1 LRNFRKIG
9 FTAISLVMLLGLV
22 LAGCGG
28 GSKEPSASG
37 SAVAPSASSAAST
50 ATSSGDT
57 TSPTLDPVELNLYF
71 LAPQVKDVNLI
82 EAEINKITTEKFNA
96 TVKLNYLFWDSYF
109 DKQKLLIASGNPI
122 DLMFTASWA
131 SYSQYVSQKA
141 FLELDD
147 LLDQYGQDIK
157 DNINPAY
164 LKAPRIEGK
173 LFAIPTQKDM
183 AGITGVLMNKELVD
197 KYNFDLSTVKT
208 PADFEP
214 FLKVIKEN
222 EPDIIPFL
230 NKNDEGATYW
240 ANDFIEPLD
249 TKMPVVVA
257 NRGEA
262 QVVNMYEYPKYV
274 ELVKL
279 QRDWVQKG
287 YINKDISTLQDSTP
301 LKKAKKAFMWVEQL
315 KPGKADEMQ
324 AQLGYPLVQVN
335 AYADQ
340 KPVATTGALTGSMI
354 AIPRSS
360 KNPERTMMFINE
372 MFKNK
377 DLMNL
382 LAWGIEGKHYKKI
395 GENQI
400 DYADGVDATTSGYTG
415 MAQWAMGG
423 SQFLDYLWVS
433 EKTDKWDQMKAFN
446 ESAEISATLGWTF
459 NAEPVKNEIA
469 TLKAAVTQ
477 YNAAIATGTVDYDT
491 FYPKMKNALEK
502 AGLQKVMDEVNKQ
515 IEAFKATNK

>member
-1 LRNFRKIG
+1 MRKFNRLG
-9 FTAISLVMLLGLV
+9 FTAISLVMSLGLV

-28 GSKEPSASG
+28 GSNEPAAG
-37 SAVAPSASSAAST
+37 STTAPSASSA
-50 ATSSGDT
+50 SSGDAA
-57 TSPTLDPVELNLYF
+57 SPTLDPVELNLYF
-71 LAPQVKDVNLI
+71 LAPQVKDVKLV
-82 EAEINKITTEKFNA
+82 EDEINKITKAKFNA
-96 TVKLNYLFWDSYF
+96 TVKLNFLFWDSYF
-109 DKQKLLIASGNPI
+109 DKQKLLIASGDPI
-122 DLMFTASWA
+122 DLMFTAGWA

-147 LLDQYGQDIK
+147 LLDQYGQGIK

-164 LKAPRIEGK
+164 LKAPKIDNK
-173 LFAIPTQKDM
+173 LYAIPTQKDM
-183 AGITGVLMNKELVD
+183 ASINGVLMNKELVD

-240 ANDFIEPLD
+240 ANDFMEPLD
-249 TKMPVVVA
+249 TKVPVVVT
-257 NRGEA
+257 NRGEPE
-262 QVVNMYEYPKYV
+262 VMNMFENPKYV

-315 KPGKADEMQ
+315 KPGKAEEME
-324 AQLGYPLVQVN
+324 AQLGYPLVQVD
-335 AYADQ
+335 AYADL
-340 KPVATTGALTGSMI
+340 KPIATTGALNGSML

-360 KNPERTMMFINE
+360 KNPERAMMFINE
-372 MFKNK
+372 LFTNK
-377 DLMNL
+377 ELMNL

-400 DYADGVDATTSGYTG
+400 DYADGVDATSSGYTG

-423 SQFLDYLWVS
+423 NQFLDYLWAS
-433 EKTDKWDQMKAFN
+433 EKPDKWDQFKAFN
-446 ESAEISATLGWTF
+446 ESAEISPNLGWTF

-469 TLKAAVTQ
+469 TLKAVVTQ
-477 YNAAIATGTVDYDT
+477 YNAAITTGTVDYDT
-491 FYPKMKNALEK
+491 YYPKMKTALER
-502 AGLQKVMDEVNKQ
+502 AGLQKVMDEVKKQ
-515 IEAFKATNK
+515 LEAFKATNQ

>member
-1 LRNFRKIG
+1 VL
-9 FTAISLVMLLGLV
+9 SLGLV
-22 LAGCGG
+22 LAGCGN
-28 GSKEPSASG
+28 GSKEPTASG
-37 SAVAPSASSAAST
+37 SSEAPSATPSAAD
-50 ATSSGDT
+50 TSNVDT
-57 TSPTLDPVELNLYF
+57 TTATLDPVELNLYF
-71 LAPQVKDVNLI
+71 LAPQVKDVNLVQD
-82 EAEINKITTEKFNA
+82 EINKITKEKFNA

-109 DKQKLLIASGNPI
+109 DKQKLLIASSTPI
-122 DLMFTASWA
+122 DLMFTASWS

-157 DNINPAY
+157 SNINPAY
-164 LKAPRIEGK
+164 LKAPRIENK
-173 LFAIPTQKDM
+173 LYAIPTQKDM
-183 AGITGVLMNKELVD
+183 AGINGVLMNKELVD

-214 FLKVIKEN
+214 FLKIIKEN

-249 TKMPVVVA
+249 TKVPVVVT
-257 NRGEA
+257 NRGEP
-262 QVVNMYEYPKYV
+262 QVLNMYEYPQYV

-301 LKKAKKAFMWVEQL
+301 LKQAKKAFMWVEQL
-315 KPGKADEMQ
+315 KPGKAEEMQ

-335 AYADQ
+335 AYADL
-340 KPVATTGALTGSMI
+340 KPVATTGALTGSML

-360 KNPERTMMFINE
+360 KNPERTMMLINE

-377 DLMNL
+377 ELMNL
-382 LAWGIEGKHYKKI
+382 LAWGIEGKHYKKV

-400 DYADGVDATTSGYTG
+400 DYADGVDASTSGYTG

-433 EKTDKWDQMKAFN
+433 EQPDKWEQMSAFN
-446 ESAEISATLGWTF
+446 ESAEISSTLGWTF

-491 FYPKMKNALEK
+491 YYPKMKTALER
-502 AGLQKVMDEVNKQ
+502 AGLQKVIDEVKKQ
-515 IEAFKATNK
+515 IQSFKAANQ